1 MISVE
6 EIGQL
11 DYIRF
16 VFLPLQRS
24 TKAFLPSMLENN
36 HGQVVTIASSA
47 GLFGV
52 CGLGDY
58 CASKF
63 EAVGFDESL
72 MMELGVTKKTGVH
85 TTVVCPFFINTRM
98 FDGVKT
104 R

>member
-1 MISVE
+1 M
-6 EIGQL
+6 
-11 DYIRF
+11 DNYINIHVRF
-16 VFLPLQRS
+16 VFLPLQQT

-36 HGQVVTIASSA
+36 HGHVVTIASSA

-52 CGLGDY
+52 CGLCDY

-63 EAVGFDESL
+63 GAVGFDESL
-72 MMELGVTKKTGVH
+72 MMELGVTKETSVH
-85 TTVVCPFFINTRM
+85 TTVVCPFFINRGM

>member
-1 MISVE
+1 MWKK
-6 EIGQL
+6 L
-11 DYIRF
+11 DHYINIRF
-16 VFLPLQRS
+16 VFLPLQQT

-85 TTVVCPFFINTRM
+85 TTVVCPFFINTGM